1 MGGRFEVIDRPVGR
15 DDGAFFAGHTPVL
28 LALRAGRMFG
38 GFVGVG
44 HQGVCGEAGRNRH
57 RHGVCRPL
65 DLLEGHGLRSRE
77 RMVVLRA
84 DDSENL
90 VGDLIEF
97 FPRWFC
103 EGHGQFG
110 G

>member
-1 MGGRFEVIDRPVGR
+1 MGGRFEVIDRPVGS

-28 LALRAGRMFG
+28 LALRAGRTFG

-44 HQGVCGEAGRNRH
+44 HQGVRGEAGRNRH

-65 DLLEGHGLRSRE
+65 DLLEGHRLRSRE

-84 DDSENL
+84 EDGENL
-90 VGDLIEF
+90 VGDPIEF
-97 FPRWFC
+97 FRRRFC
-103 EGHGQFG
+103 KGHG
-110 G
+110 